1 MWVGL
6 MQSVEDLKNKVLRI
20 KTEVFQSRS
29 NSASR
34 MQHRTPGWVSVCEFQ
49 TQDCNVSSYLNLYPA
64 GLLFR
69 FWTCQPLQLQEPIP

>member
-49 TQDCNVSSYLNLYPA
+49 TQDCNVSSYRNLYPA